1 MPRYKR
7 RSRHY
12 HKKKHSQDQNGSD
25 SHYNNRGGALTAAD
39 RALLLKYLL
48 EYKSGCERVC
58 FPHDV
63 CQSDEETVVTAPAAR
78 NDEEMSNFDHDVEIG
93 GSRFPALT
101 NQVLCCPYLELPKNL
116 TSKHR
121 RAIHELCVDG
131 KEQQSNMCI
140 PVLVHETTFLLH
152 SCMHAILVISRL
164 VSLWCWRI
172 S

>member
-1 MPRYKR
+1 MPRFKR

-12 HKKKHSQDQNGSD
+12 HRKKHFQDQNGSD
-25 SHYNNRGGALTAAD
+25 SQYNNGGGALTATD

-58 FPHDV
+58 FPHDF

-78 NDEEMSNFDHDVEIG
+78 NKSQEMIHSDNEEVEIG

-101 NQVLCCPYLELPKNL
+101 NEVLSRPYLELPKTM

-131 KEQQSNMCI
+131 KEWKSDDDDDVCEFI
-140 PVLVHETTFLLH
+140 RR
-152 SCMHAILVISRL
+152 SY
-164 VSLWCWRI
+164 
-172 S
+172 